1 MAPSAADDMYGRD
14 GRTAVLDLHGTSLLF
29 ALNEKKFLLEKQKL
43 CQAPTTRKIKDLA
56 QWRTEFHAQ
65 KHGVPWRPCTKDDPP
80 CPAGLGYSLVMQG
93 HLLPEMAMRPRPRPD
108 RE

>member
-56 QWRTEFHAQ
+56 LEDRVSCTET
-65 KHGVPWRPCTKDDPP
+65 WRPV
-80 CPAGLGYSLVMQG
+80 AALHQ
-93 HLLPEMAMRPRPRPD
+93 R
-108 RE
+108 